1 MNVLKMS
8 VLAAALCGILGIASV
23 PALARQLPTPTEA
36 SVTAALKPHAGDF
49 VIDNFRFRD
58 GGTLP
63 KLKLH
68 YLTLGTPRRGVNGH
82 VANAVLILH
91 GTGGTGS
98 QFMQAHFA
106 GELFGPG
113 QPLDVSRYFII
124 LPDNI
129 GHGGSSKPSD
139 GLKSAFPHYDY
150 ADMVAAQHELL
161 TGGLKVDHLRLV
173 MGTSMGCM
181 HSFMWGEDYP
191 EFVDAIMPLACEPV
205 AIAGRNRMWRK
216 MLMDGIR
223 DDPAWDGGN
232 YTKEPML
239 GLRTAEDMLLL
250 AGSAPQVLQRDYPTR
265 QAADDY
271 LAKSVKRT
279 LPHLDAN
286 DLLYQVDSSRNYD
299 PSAKLGAIKAPL
311 LWINSGDDF
320 INPPYL
326 GLTEREVKRIPH
338 GRFVLIP
345 ASLATHGHGTHTWA
359 AIWKNYLVELL
370 AESAH

>member
-8 VLAAALCGILGIASV
+8 VLAAALCGILGIVSM
-23 PALARQLPTPTEA
+23 PALAQQASTPAET

-49 VIDNFRFRD
+49 TIDNFRFRD
-58 GGTLP
+58 GSTLA

-68 YLTLGTPRRGVNGH
+68 YLTLGTPRHGADGH

-98 QFMQAHFA
+98 QFMQPHFA

-113 QPLDVSRYFII
+113 QPLDASRYFII

-129 GHGGSSKPSD
+129 GHGGSSKPS
-139 GLKSAFPHYDY
+139 GGMKSAFPHYDY
-150 ADMVAAQHELL
+150 GDMVAAQHALL
-161 TGGLKVDHLRLV
+161 TNGLKLDHLRLV

-191 EFVDAIMPLACEPV
+191 DFVDAIMPLACEPV

-232 YTKEPML
+232 YTQEPVL
-239 GLRTAEDMLLL
+239 GLRTAVDMLLI
-250 AGSAPQVLQRDYPTR
+250 AGSAPQLLQRDYPTR
-265 QAADDY
+265 QEADDH
-271 LAKSVKRT
+271 LAQSMQRT

-299 PSAKLGAIKAPL
+299 PSAKLGTIKAPL
-311 LWINSGDDF
+311 LWINSADDF

-326 GLTEREVKRIPH
+326 GLTEREVKRIPR

-345 ASLATHGHGTHTWA
+345 ASTATHGHGTHTWA
-359 AIWKNYLVELL
+359 AIWKKHLVELL
-370 AESAH
+370 ARSAH

>member
-1 MNVLKMS
+1 MNVLKIS

-23 PALARQLPTPTEA
+23 PALAQQSPTPAEA

-49 VIDNFRFRD
+49 TIDNFHFRD
-58 GGTLP
+58 SGTLP

-68 YLTLGTPRRGVNGH
+68 YLTLGTPRRGADGH

-150 ADMVAAQHELL
+150 DDMVAAQHELL
-161 TGGLKVDHLRLV
+161 TRGLQVDHLRLV

-191 EFVDAIMPLACEPV
+191 DFVDAIMPLACEPV

-232 YTKEPML
+232 YTKEPTL
-239 GLRTAEDMLLL
+239 GLRTAVDMLLI
-250 AGSAPQVLQRDYPTR
+250 AGSAPQVLQHDYPTGK
-265 QAADDY
+265 AADDH
-271 LAKSVKRT
+271 LAQSEARA

-286 DLLYQVDSSRNYD
+286 DLLYQVDSSRSYD

-311 LWINSGDDF
+311 LWINSADDF

-326 GLTEREVKRIPH
+326 GIVEREIKRIPH

-345 ASLATHGHGTHTWA
+345 ASLNTHGHGTHTWA